1 MFRGLYTATNSM
13 RTNAKRLDSVT
24 NNIANAQTSGFK
36 KDVLLVDSFAEKL
49 VVKRN
54 GIEDNLRPS
63 RQDVKI
69 ERLSEQENGA
79 YRIEIKR
86 GYLTMED
93 EQGKGYYKSAV
104 IKRDEEGYL
113 RTVLRDSD
121 LREHTK
127 FGAYLLD
134 RKGGRIRVGEGE
146 LSLLP
151 DGLLQVGGAPSANII
166 AAPAAQVIGTMNGGS
181 RVDRTMI
188 NFSQGKLE
196 YTENPLDLAIEG
208 EGFFKV
214 LDRRD
219 GKQKYSRQGAFT
231 LSVEGL
237 LVDRSGNPVL
247 SASGSSIN
255 IPSDAGRLT
264 IDPKGR
270 IYRDSGSQKILID
283 TIGVVSVENKEDMKK
298 QGESYLVSVE
308 GRQLREADFGGGVR
322 QGYLEGSN
330 VETIYEMVEM
340 IETLRRFEADQKV
353 IRSYDDI
360 MNKAAN
366 EIGKLS

>member
-13 RTNAKRLDSVT
+13 RTNAKRLDAVT

-49 VVKRN
+49 MVKLN
-54 GIEDNLRPS
+54 GTEANLRPL
-63 RQDVKI
+63 RQAIRV

-86 GYLTMED
+86 GYLAMED

-104 IKRDEEGYL
+104 VKRDEEGYL

-134 RKGGRIRVGEGE
+134 RSGERIRVGEGE

-151 DGLLQVGGAPSANII
+151 GGVLQVGGAPAANII
-166 AAPAAQVIGTMNGGS
+166 ASEGAGVIGTMNGGS
-181 RVDRTMI
+181 RVERTMI

-196 YTENPLDLAIEG
+196 YTENPLHLALEG
-208 EGFFKV
+208 DGFFKIS
-214 LDRRD
+214 DRRD
-219 GKQKYSRQGAFT
+219 GEEKYSRQGAFA

-237 LVDRSGNPVL
+237 LVDQSGNPVL
-247 SASGSSIN
+247 SVSGSPIN
-255 IPSDAGRLT
+255 LPVDGGKLT

-270 IYRDSGSQKILID
+270 IYREEGERKILID
-283 TIGVVSVENKEDMKK
+283 TLRIVSVENKEDMKK
-298 QGESYLVSVE
+298 QGESYLVPVE
-308 GRQLREADFGGGVR
+308 GRQLREAEFSGSLQ

-330 VETIYEMVEM
+330 VETVYEMVEM